1 MGFVRAILVNLAV
14 PLAGLQVFIWLR
26 NKMLHEHIERP
37 PVIPLFIIFATY
49 GGWLMIALTL
59 LFWYWS
65 GMALLGGMYLIFVA
79 PIIMTIL
86 AVILY
91 RQRNLSRYHF
101 GSLIACG
108 IYPCLVGVLMLF
120 WHFHE

>member
-1 MGFVRAILVNLAV
+1 MV
-14 PLAGLQVFIWLR
+14 PAAGLQVFVWLK
-26 NKMLHEHIERP
+26 NDMHDAEIERP
-37 PVIPLFIIFATY
+37 PIIPLFIIFATY

-79 PIIMTIL
+79 PIVMTVL
-86 AVILY
+86 AIILY

-101 GSLIACG
+101 GSLIASG
-108 IYPCLVGVLMLF
+108 IYPCLLGLLMLF
-120 WHFHE
+120 WHFHG

>member
-1 MGFVRAILVNLAV
+1 MEMVRFLLIHLMV
-14 PLAGLQVFIWLR
+14 PAAGLQVFVWLKNDMR
-26 NKMLHEHIERP
+26 DAEIERP
-37 PVIPLFIIFATY
+37 PIIPLFIILATY

-79 PIIMTIL
+79 PIVMTVL
-86 AVILY
+86 AIILY

-101 GSLIACG
+101 GSLIASG
-108 IYPCLVGVLMLF
+108 IYPCLLGLLMLF
-120 WHFHE
+120 WHFHG